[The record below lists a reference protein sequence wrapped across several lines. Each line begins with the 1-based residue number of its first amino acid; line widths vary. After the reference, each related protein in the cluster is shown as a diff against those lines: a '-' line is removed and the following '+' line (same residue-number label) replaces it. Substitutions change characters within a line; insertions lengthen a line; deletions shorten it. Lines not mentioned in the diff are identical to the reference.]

1 MLPHVV
7 VGFFLGLGQLLGRE
21 LGALRRVVQRRL
33 EQALPT
39 GEVFPV
45 EHCDEA
51 LWRPVLDLVERCR
64 IIFGFKMRNFVGGKR
79 RVSRAKHNDR
89 ENKNATDAKSDTFSH
104 KNFSWK

>member
-39 GEVFPV
+39 GAGFPV

-64 IIFGFKMRNFVGGKR
+64 IIFGFKMLNFVEGKR
-79 RVSRAKHNDR
+79 RVSHAKHKDR
-89 ENKNATDAKSDTFSH
+89 QNKNGTAAKSDNLSRKTY
-104 KNFSWK
+104 